1 MAINFKER
9 TETRKKARRLIEGVV
24 RETDYTKQMELIYQ
38 EDDIKVLK
46 EAVLIFRNEYMK
58 EA

>member
-9 TETRKKARRLIEGVV
+9 TETRKKARHLIEGVV
-24 RETDYTKQMELIYQ
+24 RETDYVKQMELIYQ